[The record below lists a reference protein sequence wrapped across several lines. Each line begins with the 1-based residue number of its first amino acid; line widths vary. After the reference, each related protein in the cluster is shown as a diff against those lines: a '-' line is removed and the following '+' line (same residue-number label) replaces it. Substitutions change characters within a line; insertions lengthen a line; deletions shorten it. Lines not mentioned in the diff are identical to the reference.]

1 MLNIRFYYF
10 NLSDYRKDLCIFG
23 VKFRNYIKWT
33 SNFIWIV
40 PLKRSLNCCPWLIPR
55 QNPPCH
61 RWLLMIFFTAQVGVD
76 SKTITNWLLY
86 RWFRKYRRWCQTHQL
101 QAPFVMS
108 GTNLMYTYD
117 IFLVNHIQILPT
129 PNHKTLA
136 INVLE
141 SFRFK
146 YASKERRKYITSP
159 TPFCLQK

>member
-10 NLSDYRKDLCIFG
+10 NLSDHRKDLCIFG
-23 VKFRNYIKWT
+23 VKFRNCIKWT

-61 RWLLMIFFTAQVGVD
+61 RWLLMNFFTAQVGVD

-108 GTNLMYTYD
+108 GTNFHCGEKPNEKSPHRSVQQNRCGDFPSYFLHLTSTHTDSSSYT
-117 IFLVNHIQILPT
+117 VP
-129 PNHKTLA
+129 
-136 INVLE
+136 
-141 SFRFK
+141 S
-146 YASKERRKYITSP
+146 
-159 TPFCLQK
+159 